1 MTETGGSRTDRREAG
16 RYEIRIQGHL
26 ETRWAGWFDGL
37 SLIHDSDGTTVI
49 RGPVVDQAALHGLLQ
64 RVRDIGL
71 PLVSVTH
78 VGPNQANS
86 EPHLEGQ
93 QDEDHRLKSHSV
105 GGLLGHGGGN
115 PVRRDSADP
124 ST

>member
-1 MTETGGSRTDRREAG
+1 MTEAGGPTNDRREAG

-37 SLIHDSDGTTVI
+37 RLTHDSDGTTVI

-64 RVRDIGL
+64 KVRDIGL

-78 VGPNQANS
+78 LGPKQENEPDVEATPIPYRRNEETQA
-86 EPHLEGQ
+86 
-93 QDEDHRLKSHSV
+93 
-105 GGLLGHGGGN
+105 
-115 PVRRDSADP
+115 
-124 ST
+124 